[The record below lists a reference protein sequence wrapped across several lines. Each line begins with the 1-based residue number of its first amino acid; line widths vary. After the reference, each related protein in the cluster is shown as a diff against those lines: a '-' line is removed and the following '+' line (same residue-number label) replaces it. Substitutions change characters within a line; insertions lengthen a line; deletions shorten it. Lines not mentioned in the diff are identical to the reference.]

1 MADAVLDFLTQ
12 LGETLVVAFRN
23 EDRVVAETFGAVF
36 LGSDMTLYDT
46 IKLWIF
52 LMLVHPQGQTSFFSM

>member
-23 EDRVVAETFGAVF
+23 EDVLWGKNLKDNQIPILHVDNPLGYEHFIGNMSF
-36 LGSDMTLYDT
+36 LYKTE
-46 IKLWIF
+46 
-52 LMLVHPQGQTSFFSM
+52 